1 MDSDALFGKMVDAG
15 RGLTRDIWSKMETVA
30 LPELR
35 KIAAQIAELGNPGSP
50 WSLEESKLLLKMQ
63 LRSAV
68 GIIVA
73 MTELTMLAVQNAIN
87 AILDAVREFVNG
99 KLPFPLL

>member
-1 MDSDALFGKMVDAG
+1 MDTDELFGKMVDAG
-15 RGLTRDIWSKMETVA
+15 KGLAGGIWSDMETVA

-35 KIAAQIAELGNPGSP
+35 KIALQIGELAKPGSP
-50 WSLEESKLLLKMQ
+50 WSPEEAKLLLKMQ
-63 LRSAV
+63 TRSAV

-73 MTELTMLAVQNAIN
+73 MTALTLLAVQNAIN
-87 AILDAVREFVNG
+87 AILDAVRNFVNG

>member
-1 MDSDALFGKMVDAG
+1 MDADALLGKMVDAG
-15 RGLTRDIWSKMETVA
+15 RGLKGDIWSKMETVA
-30 LPELR
+30 IPELR
-35 KIAAQIAELGNPGSP
+35 KIAIQIVELAKPGSP
-50 WSLEESKLLLKMQ
+50 WSPDESKLLLKMQ
-63 LRSAV
+63 IRSAT

-73 MTELTMLAVQNAIN
+73 MTALTMIAVQNAIN